1 MMNLKILTVVLIFAL
16 NANVQKTF
24 ANEEKAEQMQTSE
37 EFGKAGVYVL
47 VSFSMNDSA
56 LQSYFNEAGMFGAK
70 LVMRGLKDNSFLE
83 TKAKTDILGINFEI
97 NPVMFEEFK
106 VDSVPVIIQIDEKG
120 GLKKIAGHISIKD
133 AIEIMKDEQR
143 A

>member
-1 MMNLKILTVVLIFAL
+1 MNIKILIAVLMLSLSGSRQILAS
-16 NANVQKTF
+16 
-24 ANEEKAEQMQTSE
+24 AESID
-37 EFGKAGVYVL
+37 KAGLYVL

-56 LQSYFNEAGMFGAK
+56 LQSYFNEAKALGAK

-106 VDSVPVIIQIDEKG
+106 VDSVPVILQIHDKG
-120 GLKKIAGHISIKD
+120 GIKKIAGHISIKD
-133 AIEIMKDEQR
+133 AIEIMKGGQK